1 MLYSKGK
8 IITMLHQPVKVLI
21 HDHAYS
27 TWSYTYPD
35 SKQDLSNQE
44 YNLPPPLIH
53 HWFNQDVIDFT
64 ELDSP
69 HIIHSPIRNASYI
82 PGVLILEGNRTYG
95 RTKNRKRLLYRCI
108 PDDRHLPHFFVPYD
122 IIMDFSKAHLNKYVL
137 FKYQEWTD
145 QHPHGILVETLGD
158 VNCLEAFY
166 EYQLYLKSLHWSVK
180 EMTQKIKDMTKK
192 KTFDEYFEQIK
203 ENTNYMI
210 HDLTLLPEPPQ
221 IITIDPPN
229 TVDFDDGLSITTC
242 PKTSDICVT
251 VYIANVV
258 FWLDTFQLWNSF
270 DNRIATIYLPDRR
283 RPMLPSI
290 LSESLCS
297 LKENT
302 KRFAIAIQFY
312 ITNTMSSSVWAVDDS
327 RTVIRNVVISPYKN
341 YAYEEPK
348 LVYQDKNYIQLL
360 DTTVRL
366 DSHVKNSRDLITYW
380 MVKTNSYMAQYM
392 IQQKTGIFRVGKFM
406 KVHAYSDGRPKE
418 VQRNMKRI
426 EESTKCHASENRE
439 DSEEDDTTPEE
450 SINYEHL
457 DSETKKYLEYHAKAQ
472 SICYND
478 DLNLEH
484 EVLNKKAYMRITS
497 VIRRYEDICNE
508 SELMKLMGVKL
519 RGMDGNGINIK
530 EYYNEEL
537 FNERYRNIKR
547 IESESVMMKR
557 TYMGENKVMG
567 VLYSRRLL
575 DDGRYE
581 YKVYIKGEGIKDVR
595 IRDRLDLYKEYE
607 LRRYIK
613 ERGGGLR
620 VKLEFPLDTLKT

>member
-1 MLYSKGK
+1 MLYSKEK

-21 HDHAYS
+21 HDHTYS

-35 SKQDLSNQE
+35 SKQDLSDQE
-44 YNLPPPLIH
+44 YNLPSPLVH

-64 ELDSP
+64 EQDTP
-69 HIIHSPIRNASYI
+69 HMIHSPIRNASYI

-108 PDDRHLPHFFVPYD
+108 PDDQHLPHFFVPYD

-145 QHPHGILVETLGD
+145 HHPHGILVETLGD

-166 EYQLYLKSLHWSVK
+166 EYQLYLKSLHGSVK

-203 ENTNYMI
+203 ENTNYQI
-210 HDLTLLPEPPQ
+210 HDLTEISEPPQ
-221 IITIDPPN
+221 IITIDPMN
-229 TVDFDDGLSITTC
+229 TMDFDDGLSIATC
-242 PKTSDICVT
+242 PKTNDICVT

-312 ITNTMSSSVWAVDDS
+312 ITKSVSDVWAVDES
-327 RTVIRNVVISPYKN
+327 RTIIKNVVISPYKN
-341 YAYEEPK
+341 YVYEEPK
-348 LVYQDKNYIQLL
+348 LVYQDVNYIQLL
-360 DTTVRL
+360 DTTVRM
-366 DSHVKNSRDLITYW
+366 DSHVKNSRDLVTYW

-392 IQQKTGIFRVGKFM
+392 IQHKTGIFRVGKFM
-406 KVHAYSDGRPKE
+406 KRY
-418 VQRNMKRI
+418 
-426 EESTKCHASENRE
+426 
-439 DSEEDDTTPEE
+439 EEDAKCNIIDNIEDNDTTPEE

-457 DSETKKYLEYHAKAQ
+457 DAETKKYLEYHAKAQ

-537 FNERYRNIKR
+537 FNERYHNIKR

-557 TYMGENKVMG
+557 TYLGENKVLG
-567 VLYSRRLL
+567 VLYSRRIL

-595 IRDRLDLYKEYE
+595 TRDRMDLYKEYE

-620 VKLEFPLDTLKT
+620 VKLEIIQK

>member
-64 ELDSP
+64 DQDSP
-69 HIIHSPIRNASYI
+69 HIIHSPLRNTSYI

-166 EYQLYLKSLHWSVK
+166 EYQLYLKSLHGSVK

-221 IITIDPPN
+221 ILTIDPPN

-242 PKTSDICVT
+242 PKTNDICVT

-312 ITNTMSSSVWAVDDS
+312 ITNPMYSSVWAVDDS

-348 LVYQDKNYIQLL
+348 LLYQDKNYIQLL
-360 DTTVRL
+360 DTTVRF

-392 IQQKTGIFRVGKFM
+392 IQHKTGIFRVGKFM
-406 KVHAYSDGRPKE
+406 KVHTYSDGRPKE

-426 EESTKCHASENRE
+426 EENAKC
-439 DSEEDDTTPEE
+439 DDIDDEEDDTTPEE